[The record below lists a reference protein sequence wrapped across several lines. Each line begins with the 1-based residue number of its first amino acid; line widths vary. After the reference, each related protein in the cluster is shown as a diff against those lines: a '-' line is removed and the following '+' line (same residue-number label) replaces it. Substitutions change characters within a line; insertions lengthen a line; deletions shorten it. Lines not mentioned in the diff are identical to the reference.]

1 MNKRVATTTMVT
13 TQRLLGLQLLMLL
26 LLCLSG
32 SIASAQQLLIARPQR
47 SIYGAPPLGPSGPPT
62 SLGWNSVGSFSPLS
76 FGHMT
81 KDELLTL
88 LEAWQEVEEESAPPP
103 TPAPEPVEK
112 PAPPPPPKRPIR
124 PPPRPRP
131 TAPPAA
137 GGGGGGGGGG
147 AAVPPPGTP
156 VTVRLPAFVP
166 IQLSAM
172 YTPPLA
178 VIGGGG
184 GGGGGAAAAAAAAA
198 AGGGGGG
205 GGGNGGAAAAA
216 AAAAAGGGG
225 GGGGGGGAG
234 GGAGAALTFDSDF
247 PDIDDEDAAQPRLF
261 RYMQLPMTMARPQ
274 PQPQPHPRAA
284 APPSSSHVM
293 RNTLESVD
301 AGLAPL
307 SNFVNV
313 KSKTANFRPPMSLPI
328 KPPTPSTFQGPVIR
342 PRFLVPPSLPY
353 LANAPGPLELVPSS
367 QIIGDWR
374 E

>member
-1 MNKRVATTTMVT
+1 MVT
-13 TQRLLGLQLLMLL
+13 TQQRQRLMLLL

-32 SIASAQQLLIARPQR
+32 SIAAAQQLYIARPQR
-47 SIYGAPPLGPSGPPT
+47 SIYGAPPLGPSGPPA
-62 SLGWNSVGSFSPLS
+62 SLGWNSVGSFNPLS

-131 TAPPAA
+131 TAPSAAAGAGAAA
-137 GGGGGGGGGG
+137 GGGGGGGP
-147 AAVPPPGTP
+147 AVPPPGTP
-156 VTVRLPAFVP
+156 VQVRLPAFVP

-184 GGGGGAAAAAAAAA
+184 GGGGAAAAAAAAA
-198 AGGGGGG
+198 AAGG

-225 GGGGGGGAG
+225 GGAAGGGG
-234 GGAGAALTFDSDF
+234 ALTFDSDF

-261 RYMQLPMTMARPQ
+261 RYMQLPMTLARPQ
-274 PQPQPHPRAA
+274 SQPQPHPRAA
-284 APPSSSHVM
+284 APPPPSHVM

-301 AGLAPL
+301 AGIAPL

-328 KPPTPSTFQGPVIR
+328 KPPTPSTLQGPVIR
-342 PRFLVPPSLPY
+342 PRFLMPPSLPY